1 MQANEA
7 ERKAYCQYIGGT
19 AEDSGTEA
27 LYFYLPIE
35 GGYAQY
41 SIVHSVIAPKQCDV
55 WRMGPVF
62 ACDMDFQR
70 AVRLTR
76 AYAEWEMAL
85 RLSDRPDFIGGAA
98 HGDEIGREMICVID
112 GKEVPVSSLTDMV
125 AFACLHLSVNS
136 VGYDPSAPIEAVLRH
151 EKHYTIDATG
161 IHVAQ
166 RVEWLRE
173 VPLSRSY
180 MAMMP
185 PLKEVSNCYRI
196 GQSEY
201 LPITKRSFTE
211 SGHFDLLTLRGED
224 GFTFEM
230 GVKRYLSEKGINTCM
245 ITDNGGDAYH
255 KMYFVL
261 THSGQAKRGDIWE
274 TETVYCIR
282 RERADVTG
290 S

>member
-1 MQANEA
+1 MRVHYDA
-7 ERKAYCQYIGGT
+7 EKDITVIQIKPHK
-19 AEDSGTEA
+19 DSPFIDSHICLKGHFEKDGSINRDI
-27 LYFYLPIE
+27 LPNSLQISE
-35 GGYAQY
+35 
-41 SIVHSVIAPKQCDV
+41 S
-55 WRMGPVF
+55 
-62 ACDMDFQR
+62 
-70 AVRLTR
+70 RLGFKIFD
-76 AYAEWEMAL
+76 
-85 RLSDRPDFIGGAA
+85 RL
-98 HGDEIGREMICVID
+98 
-112 GKEVPVSSLTDMV
+112 
-125 AFACLHLSVNS
+125 
-136 VGYDPSAPIEAVLRH
+136 
-151 EKHYTIDATG
+151 G